1 MTAGYKTCAHCRL
14 YLPTSSFAARKTAT
28 DGLQSYCRDCNTLR
42 GRLYRSETPEVKA
55 ARKAERLQRKL
66 GEYAASQAHSEARNA
81 TRLAEIA
88 KRQSEGKVCGT
99 CRAHKP
105 PSEFRK
111 NRSRMDGLADL
122 CKACHAA
129 KSADWKARNEDKVKA
144 YWAARNQRPEVR
156 EAKNAR
162 RRKDRIA
169 RGTSRTEHYGHFL
182 QWQRH
187 CADIFFALFDPHDAH
202 VAAYTAE
209 QKEVRK
215 RSMQALKS
223 DANAHVS
230 AYRRRRRTGREL
242 RTRRDIHANIY
253 VAFKGWVRKRLK
265 HAIPEGFTWAT
276 LFPYSPADVAQ
287 HLESKFLPGMGWH
300 NRSDWHIDHIRPI
313 SSFGIDHWDSDAWKA
328 CFALENLQPLWATD
342 NIKKGARVS

>member
-1 MTAGYKTCAHCRL
+1 MTETTKRCPDCRL
-14 YLPTSSFAARKTAT
+14 ELPSHAFRPNKTT
-28 DGLQSYCRDCNTLR
+28 KSGLHPYCRSCNSTR
-42 GRLYRSETPEVKA
+42 MKAYRDETPEQKATRKEEIRLRKLAEHEAVLARASEREA
-55 ARKAERLQRKL
+55 ARQ
-66 GEYAASQAHSEARNA
+66 
-81 TRLAEIA
+81 AEIA
-88 KRQSEGKVCGT
+88 RRQAEGKVCPRCGT
-99 CRAHKP
+99 HKSS
-105 PSEFRK
+105 SEFHK
-111 NRSRMDGLADL
+111 NRTSFDGLSANCKGCHRSICLGWAERNADTL
-122 CKACHAA
+122 RER
-129 KSADWKARNEDKVKA
+129 ARV
-144 YWAARNQRPEVR
+144 RRRRPEAC
-156 EAKNAR
+156 EAKN
-162 RRKDRIA
+162 RRKREVNLL

-187 CADIFFALFDPHDAH
+187 CADTFFALFDPHDAH

-313 SSFGIDHWDSDAWKA
+313 SSFGIDHWDSDAWKT